1 MISCVC
7 PHAPMAP
14 FTVLDW
20 IACTKRR
27 TCCLSPILRRAGV
40 FRNQGTPWKS
50 NHVITVW
57 SCISYCDP
65 TMFMAFACLASCSQA
80 CRRHRHPMGRS
91 RHQRQRYKRWMEKQR
106 PQGEIHTPMED
117 ETHEAAAGSSDEPCL
132 EIPPMDPNN
141 FNTED
146 GMQRIRSAIDEME
159 AKLHHL
165 HSQFEESFTC
175 IKMNIVE
182 LRTMMGRFFQNS
194 ASATIANVGS

>member
-1 MISCVC
+1 
-7 PHAPMAP
+7 
-14 FTVLDW
+14 
-20 IACTKRR
+20 
-27 TCCLSPILRRAGV
+27 
-40 FRNQGTPWKS
+40 
-50 NHVITVW
+50 
-57 SCISYCDP
+57 
-65 TMFMAFACLASCSQA
+65 
-80 CRRHRHPMGRS
+80 MGRS
-91 RHQRQRYKRWMEKQR
+91 HHQRQRFKRWMEKQR
-106 PQGEIHTPMED
+106 PQSEINTPLEH
-117 ETHEAAAGSSDEPCL
+117 EPHEAAAGSTDEPCL

-146 GMQRIRSAIDEME
+146 EMQQIRSAIDEME